1 MLSTQLVQG
10 LVQTF
15 FFWNHISYAFSEGPY
30 GIAWSI
36 QKHLKKKFQ
45 KILHQKISY
54 SHVSAIIWDLLKGF
68 QFF

>member
-1 MLSTQLVQG
+1 MELHGQ
-10 LVQTF
+10 F
-15 FFWNHISYAFSEGPY
+15 KNIF
-30 GIAWSI
+30 
-36 QKHLKKKFQ
+36 KKKFE